1 MKAAA
6 DWLLAVL
13 AKADFA
19 APYEFLET
27 VLSGPLDGRRRLLRR
42 LGEEAR
48 DPLDEL
54 LNAAL
59 AFEAAN
65 LPSPQGF
72 LDWVER
78 EDVEVKRDPS
88 APRDAVRILTVPG
101 PKGLQAPLAV
111 LAYATKDPAR
121 HAADHAMIAMPLVA
135 LNLPLHCTPPQATQP
150 RHRPISPP
158 AAP

>member
-65 LPSPQGF
+65 LPSLQGF

-88 APRDAVRILTVPG
+88 APRSEERRVGQECVSTCRSRWWPE
-101 PKGLQAPLAV
+101 
-111 LAYATKDPAR
+111 
-121 HAADHAMIAMPLVA
+121 H
-135 LNLPLHCTPPQATQP
+135 
-150 RHRPISPP
+150 
-158 AAP
+158 